1 MNLENDT
8 IVTENAQL
16 QIATEKR
23 YFAREIMSE
32 LIAERKRQ
40 GLTQKRIADMTG
52 MKVSNVT
59 RIESCR
65 SMPTLDVLMRY
76 SKAVGKKL
84 QFVLVD
90 EE

>member
-23 YFAREIMSE
+23 DFAREIMAE

-40 GLTQKRIADMTG
+40 GLTQQRIADMTG
-52 MKVSNVT
+52 MKASNVT

-65 SMPTLDVLMRY
+65 CIPTLDILMRY